1 MNDAIDAVPFAK
13 LTPDC
18 ILSALEAAD
27 FKVDGRLMALNSY
40 ENRVYQFGIEDGAM
54 RIAKFYRP
62 NRWSNSAILEEHTFS
77 RALLDAELPIVAPI
91 ANHHGETL
99 HTFDDFLFAVFPRQG
114 GHSPELDDPDMLNRL
129 GRLIGRIHAI
139 GTLKAYH
146 HRPTLN
152 IESFGQEPSDY
163 LLNHR
168 WIPDD
173 ITDTYRNVVTQA
185 LEEAQRCFDRAGD
198 VAFIR
203 IHGDC
208 YAGNILC
215 MDGHPSLVDFDDSR
229 MGPAVQDLWM
239 LLPGPHDNRLA
250 SLNELLSGYETFF
263 EFDPRELYLVEA
275 LRTLRMIHYSA
286 WLAKRWHDPA
296 FPPTF
301 PWFAQTS
308 YWVERIQELKQQV
321 MTMKEPVFI

>member
-40 ENRVYQFGIEDGAM
+40 ENRVYQFGLEDGAM

-185 LEEAQRCFDRAGD
+185 LEEAQR
-198 VAFIR
+198 
-203 IHGDC
+203 
-208 YAGNILC
+208 
-215 MDGHPSLVDFDDSR
+215 
-229 MGPAVQDLWM
+229 
-239 LLPGPHDNRLA
+239 
-250 SLNELLSGYETFF
+250 
-263 EFDPRELYLVEA
+263 
-275 LRTLRMIHYSA
+275 
-286 WLAKRWHDPA
+286 
-296 FPPTF
+296 
-301 PWFAQTS
+301 
-308 YWVERIQELKQQV
+308 
-321 MTMKEPVFI
+321 